1 MTSGHALDLHQLK
14 WYDDEALRRARRAPG
29 RDRELL
35 RHLLLPGERKELL
48 APEVIRS
55 AIRTRIGWG
64 EGAELTNRVTP
75 HGDNGERRR
84 TIW

>member
-35 RHLLLPGERKELL
+35 RHLLLTGEREELL
-48 APEVIRS
+48 APEVVRGATRS
-55 AIRTRIGWG
+55 GIGG
-64 EGAELTNRVTP
+64 GTELTNRVTP